1 LIVELERADKWD
13 RWSIYGGLAV
23 FGLVCLWIVYKRILR
38 GPVGLI
44 IWGFGK
50 AFGQGAAV
58 TSVSRGLVKSTVS
71 SVTGTGMGRVDMKE
85 DAMETGFEIP
95 KEEAL
100 WSEGFEDDVV
110 TEIDTVT
117 VTVEVTEQTPLP
129 EAAV

>member
-1 LIVELERADKWD
+1 VELERADKWD

-58 TSVSRGLVKSTVS
+58 TSVSGSLVKSTVS
-71 SVTGTGMGRVDMKE
+71 SVTGTTMGRV
-85 DAMETGFEIP
+85 G
-95 KEEAL
+95 
-100 WSEGFEDDVV
+100 
-110 TEIDTVT
+110 
-117 VTVEVTEQTPLP
+117 
-129 EAAV
+129 